1 MKTGA
6 WISELL
12 SALPIS
18 KPAETAAVNP
28 MPDFAAQRL
37 SKNGMNA
44 VRGGVTGVCDV
55 LDVNGN
61 TVATVKGE
69 GAMLLDA
76 WVDAANTAYG
86 YKVANCKS

>member
-37 SKNGMNA
+37 SGMNA

-69 GAMLLDA
+69 GATLLDA
-76 WVDAANTAYG
+76 WVDAANTAYVC
-86 YKVANCKS
+86 KVANCKF